1 MKAKPTRHF
10 RKRVRER
17 LGISAVEALRLYRAG
32 RPATA
37 DDLPRFGRQALERNT
52 RARVA
57 NHGGQEVLIITCPRG
72 RNIITVLLTLPEW
85 VALKSEQGNE

>member
-1 MKAKPTRHF
+1 MKAKPTRHL

-32 RPATA
+32 RAATA

-72 RNIITVLLTLPEW
+72 RNVITVLLEIEVW
-85 VALKSEQGNE
+85 DELKRGGMF